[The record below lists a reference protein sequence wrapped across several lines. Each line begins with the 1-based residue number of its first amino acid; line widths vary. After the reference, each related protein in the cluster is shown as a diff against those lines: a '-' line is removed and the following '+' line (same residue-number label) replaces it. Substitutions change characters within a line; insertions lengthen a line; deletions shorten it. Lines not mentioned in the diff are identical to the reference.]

1 MNNPHPENP
10 WLEKKKGKPKQRSPT
25 KKRLLV
31 LLWPH
36 HEEEANYHG
45 DGQKRDYGN

>member
-1 MNNPHPENP
+1 LAEACICV
-10 WLEKKKGKPKQRSPT
+10 EKRQT
-25 KKRLLV
+25 KTTLPAQKRLLV

-45 DGQKRDYGN
+45 DGHKRDYGN

>member
-1 MNNPHPENP
+1 LSRQKRAFE
-10 WLEKKKGKPKQRSPT
+10 LKIGQTKTPT

-45 DGQKRDYGN
+45 DGHKRDYGN